1 MPLQNEPLCQCS
13 NPLQTV
19 LLSKSTFDTIMA
31 QGQNDAATSVSAS
44 IKSTG
49 VDDNG
54 DGMLPGDVNPISYVR
69 IGVTLTDISM
79 FSHSNQ
85 ATGQTLRRRIHGK
98 VLPVLVTAQEACQ
111 GYTDSQYEERSHFI
125 YKGCADPFH
134 T

>member
-13 NPLQTV
+13 NPLQTF

-69 IGVTLTDISM
+69 IGVTLTDIPM

-85 ATGQTLRRRIHGK
+85 VTGQTLRRRIDGK

-111 GYTDSQYEERSHFI
+111 GYTDAHYEERSDFI
-125 YKGCADPFH
+125 HKGCADPFH